1 MAKPSLWKLLGKGAY
16 DKLFNFSDESSLAE
30 YINEL
35 DLDDPEILETIES
48 GDEILLY
55 AETG

>member
-1 MAKPSLWKLLGKGAY
+1 MSPIGRIT
-16 DKLFNFSDESSLAE
+16 DN
-30 YINEL
+30 
-35 DLDDPEILETIES
+35 PEILETIES